1 MSEHPSPDELQAF
14 LQEALPSNRFR
25 EIVDHLLQRCEDC
38 RTVLFP
44 IYLDMVELTI
54 PGEPPASGDEY
65 DAAIDRAF
73 KTALVHER
81 HLRLHNA
88 RARKTIAPVLAAG
101 GTQGCLDNKKGV
113 PLRGLG
119 LLNALLGQSWAVR
132 HEDPKEMVTLSRF
145 AVDVAQHLDVRFYGA
160 QMLADF
166 EAKAWG
172 NLGNALR
179 TADDLD
185 EAERAFGTAFD
196 LLPLGTG
203 DPLLK
208 ARLYDLHA
216 SYLGTRRQFH
226 LAFAALDIV
235 HSTYLELNDSHCAGR
250 TLLIKAIYTHYS
262 GKPEEAIRLNKQG
275 LELID
280 RNRDTNLALFAVHN
294 HLLFLVAC
302 GRFAEAKKSLFLHRP
317 ALRDIAGKVNALK
330 LRWLEGQIAAGL
342 KEWESAERALL
353 EVRTGFEEAGLGFAA
368 ALSSLELALVWM
380 RQDQYRETARMVF
393 KTVEVF
399 VALRIRRE
407 ALGAMMVL
415 RDSFERG
422 TATVGLLEGAVDY
435 LRRLQIDPDA
445 HFDPDWE

>member
-1 MSEHPSPDELQAF
+1 LTEHPTPAELQAF
-14 LQEALPSNRFR
+14 LQESLPSDRFG
-25 EIVDHLLQRCEDC
+25 EIVEHLRQHCEDC
-38 RTVLFP
+38 RAVLFP
-44 IYLDMVELTI
+44 IYLDMVELTS
-54 PGEPPASGDEY
+54 PEEPLANDKEY

-73 KTALVHER
+73 RVARVHER

-88 RARKTIAPVLAAG
+88 RARKRFAPVLAAEG
-101 GTQGCLDNKKGV
+101 VQELLKEV

-119 LLNALLGQSWAVR
+119 LFNALLEQSWAVR
-132 HEDPKEMVTLSRF
+132 HEDPKAMVTLSRF
-145 AVDVAQHLDVRFYGA
+145 AVDVAQNLEASVYGPE
-160 QMLADF
+160 MLADF

-172 NLGNALR
+172 DLGNALR
-179 TADDLD
+179 ASDDLD
-185 EAERAFGTAFD
+185 EAERAFGMAFN

-216 SYLGTRRQFH
+216 SYLGTCRRFH

-235 HSTYLELNDSHCAGR
+235 HSIYLELNDGHLAGR
-250 TLLIKAIYTHYS
+250 ALLIKAIYTHYS
-262 GKPEEAIRLNKQG
+262 GRPEEAIRLNKQG

-280 RNRDTNLALFAVHN
+280 SGRDPNLAFFAAHN

-302 GRFAEAKKSLFLHRP
+302 GQFAEAKRALVLHRP
-317 ALRDIAGKVNALK
+317 ALRETAGKVNALK

-342 KEWESAERALL
+342 KEWESAERALN
-353 EVRTGFEEAGLGFAA
+353 EVRTGFETAGMGFHA

-380 RQDQYRETARMVF
+380 HQGEYLETAEMVF
-393 KTVEVF
+393 HTVEVF

-415 RDSFERG
+415 RDAFEGG
-422 TATVGLLEGAVDY
+422 TATIGLLEGAVDY

-445 HFDPDWE
+445 HFDPSGE